1 MSTPSEETTT
11 DKHAGGGAV
20 LEVDGLVV
28 RYGSRTAVDGVA
40 FRIARGE
47 ILGLLGPNGAGKTTT
62 LSVIEGLR
70 RPASGSVNVDG
81 IDALRHPIDARSR
94 LGVQL
99 QSSGFQPEL
108 SIEQLLRLYAG
119 LYGVRL
125 TRAAARE
132 ALDGVGLEQEAS
144 KRLKG
149 LSGGQAQRFSL
160 LIATLHDPPLLLLD
174 EPTSGLDPQSR
185 RSLWQRIEASRRR
198 GGSILLTT
206 HSMEE
211 AQAVC
216 DRIVIIDH
224 GRIVATGSPAELIAA
239 HREDPRV
246 LAIAHGEPTL
256 EDVFIALTG
265 SDLRD

>member
-1 MSTPSEETTT
+1 MSTSAEQSQTHTSVQ
-11 DKHAGGGAV
+11 GGAV

-70 RPASGSVNVDG
+70 RPASGSVNVD
-81 IDALRHPIDARSR
+81 DRRSAASDRCALPARHATAE
-94 LGVQL
+94 L
-99 QSSGFQPEL
+99 GFQPEL

-125 TRAAARE
+125 TRATARE

-160 LIATLHDPPLLLLD
+160 LIATLHDPLLLLLD

-198 GGSILLTT
+198 GGSICST

-224 GRIVATGSPAELIAA
+224 GRIVATSPPNSSPRTARIRACSRSHAWRTDTRGRL
-239 HREDPRV
+239 HRPD
-246 LAIAHGEPTL
+246 GK
-256 EDVFIALTG
+256 
-265 SDLRD
+265 

>member
-11 DKHAGGGAV
+11 DKHACGGAV

-47 ILGLLGPNGAGKTTT
+47 ILGLLGPNGAGRTTT

-108 SIEQLLRLYAG
+108 SIEQLLRL
-119 LYGVRL
+119 
-125 TRAAARE
+125 
-132 ALDGVGLEQEAS
+132 
-144 KRLKG
+144 
-149 LSGGQAQRFSL
+149 
-160 LIATLHDPPLLLLD
+160 
-174 EPTSGLDPQSR
+174 
-185 RSLWQRIEASRRR
+185 
-198 GGSILLTT
+198 
-206 HSMEE
+206 
-211 AQAVC
+211 
-216 DRIVIIDH
+216 
-224 GRIVATGSPAELIAA
+224 
-239 HREDPRV
+239 
-246 LAIAHGEPTL
+246 
-256 EDVFIALTG
+256 
-265 SDLRD
+265 

>member
-1 MSTPSEETTT
+1 MSTSAEQSQTHTSVQ
-11 DKHAGGGAV
+11 GGAV

-125 TRAAARE
+125 TRATARE

-160 LIATLHDPPLLLLD
+160 LIATLHDPLLLLLD